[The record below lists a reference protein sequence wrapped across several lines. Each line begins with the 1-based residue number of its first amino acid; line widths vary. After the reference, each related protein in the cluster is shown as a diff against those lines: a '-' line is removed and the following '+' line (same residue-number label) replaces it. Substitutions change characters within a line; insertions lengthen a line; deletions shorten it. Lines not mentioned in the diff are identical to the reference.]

1 MLNFPQENTIRII
14 VGVGAHV
21 AVNHAS
27 TKVETA
33 NSYHE
38 RKETKT
44 GMGVMAG
51 VSYEVTPNVALDA
64 GYRYNHWSK
73 INNVKLH
80 THEVSAGVRV
90 KF

>member
-14 VGVGAHV
+14 VGVGARV

-44 GMGVMAG
+44 GVGVMAG
-51 VSYEVTPNVALDA
+51 VNYEVTPNVALDA
-64 GYRYNHWSK
+64 GYRYNHWGK

-90 KF
+90 TF

>member
-64 GYRYNHWSK
+64 GYHYNH
-73 INNVKLH
+73 
-80 THEVSAGVRV
+80 
-90 KF
+90 

>member
-1 MLNFPQENTIRII
+1 MLNLQQENTIRII
-14 VGVGAHV
+14 VGVGARV

-44 GMGVMAG
+44 GVGAMAG
-51 VSYEVTPNVALDA
+51 ISYDVTVALDA

-90 KF
+90 TF

>member
-1 MLNFPQENTIRII
+1 LLNLQQENTIRII
-14 VGVGAHV
+14 VGVGARV

-44 GMGVMAG
+44 GVGAMAG
-51 VSYEVTPNVALDA
+51 ISYDVTVALDA

>member
-1 MLNFPQENTIRII
+1 
-14 VGVGAHV
+14 
-21 AVNHAS
+21 
-27 TKVETA
+27 
-33 NSYHE
+33 
-38 RKETKT
+38 
-44 GMGVMAG
+44 MAG
-51 VSYEVTPNVALDA
+51 ISYDVTQNVALDA

>member
-1 MLNFPQENTIRII
+1 M
-14 VGVGAHV
+14 

-33 NSYHE
+33 NSYYE

-44 GMGVMAG
+44 GVGVMAG

-64 GYRYNHWSK
+64 GYRYNYWGKFDGLKTQS
-73 INNVKLH
+73 
-80 THEVSAGVRV
+80 HEVSAGVRV

>member
-1 MLNFPQENTIRII
+1 MLNLQQENTIRII
-14 VGVGAHV
+14 VGVGARV

-44 GMGVMAG
+44 GVGAMAG
-51 VSYEVTPNVALDA
+51 ISYDVTVALDA
-64 GYRYNHWSK
+64 GYRYNPWSK

>member
-1 MLNFPQENTIRII
+1 M
-14 VGVGAHV
+14 

-33 NSYHE
+33 NSYYE
-38 RKETKT
+38 RSDTKT
-44 GMGVMAG
+44 GVGAMAG

-80 THEVSAGVRV
+80 SHELSAGVRV

>member
-33 NSYHE
+33 NSYYE
-38 RKETKT
+38 RSDTKT
-44 GMGVMAG
+44 GVGAMAG

-64 GYRYNHWSK
+64 GYRYNYWGKMNSIK
-73 INNVKLH
+73 FH

-90 KF
+90 TF

>member
-1 MLNFPQENTIRII
+1 
-14 VGVGAHV
+14 
-21 AVNHAS
+21 
-27 TKVETA
+27 
-33 NSYHE
+33 
-38 RKETKT
+38 
-44 GMGVMAG
+44 MAG

>member
-1 MLNFPQENTIRII
+1 MLNLQQENTIRII
-14 VGVGAHV
+14 VGVGARV

-44 GMGVMAG
+44 GVGAMAG
-51 VSYEVTPNVALDA
+51 ISYDVTVALDA
-64 GYRYNHWSK
+64 GYRYNHWS
-73 INNVKLH
+73 KLH

>member
-1 MLNFPQENTIRII
+1 MLNLQQENTIRII
-14 VGVGAHV
+14 VGVGARV

-44 GMGVMAG
+44 GVGAMAG
-51 VSYEVTPNVALDA
+51 ISYDVTVALDA
-64 GYRYNHWSK
+64 GYRYNHLSK

>member
-14 VGVGAHV
+14 VGVGARV
-21 AVNHAS
+21 SVNHAS

-44 GMGVMAG
+44 GVGAMAG
-51 VSYEVTPNVALDA
+51 INYDVTVALDA

-90 KF
+90 TF